1 MDAVKFWESVFSGAT
16 GGIVAGLVLAAFF
29 EWVRRR
35 REGRERGEQILYLAR
50 LINSFRLIIV
60 DDNWPRRPDEPDEF
74 LENAKR
80 GIFRH
85 MCETLNR
92 RVDGRATQLTFDE
105 RDSLWR
111 RISLYIG
118 ANGNLNVPRLTTE
131 EMHNF
136 FESLDAI
143 EWLELAKHRTP
154 QPTRGGRIRRLLR
167 FGR

>member
-16 GGIVAGLVLAAFF
+16 AGIVAGVVLAAIF

-35 REGRERGEQILYLAR
+35 RQGRERGEQILYLAG

-60 DDNWPRRPDEPDEF
+60 DDNWPHRPDEPDEF
-74 LENAKR
+74 FENAKR
-80 GIFRH
+80 GIFRY
-85 MCETLNR
+85 MCETLDR
-92 RVDGRATQLTFDE
+92 SLDGRATQLTFDE

-131 EMHNF
+131 EMHSF
-136 FESLDAI
+136 FEGLDAI
-143 EWLELAKHRTP
+143 EWLELPKHRTP
-154 QPTRGGRIRRLLR
+154 QPAHGGWPRWRLWL
-167 FGR
+167 GR